1 MSKPNEIQIA
11 FDEEMQGY
19 YAIWEPVAIGAGK
32 TRREALDDL
41 RQTAHFGVDTFIDL
55 KLKDINK
62 RKES

>member
-1 MSKPNEIQIA
+1 MLSKGKIYIA

-19 YAIWEPVAIGAGK
+19 YAIWEPIAIGAGK
-32 TRREALDDL
+32 TSHEALDDL

-62 RKES
+62 KKED